1 MTTKAVL
8 KRAAALR
15 ARVGTAF
22 TEAGNIR
29 DEFNRLL
36 DDVPSPALR
45 SLVGGFQAHRN
56 GAREALEACEKLMQ
70 QLNAE
75 VSQ

>member
-15 ARVGTAF
+15 ARVGDAF

-36 DDVPSPALR
+36 DDAGPSPALR
-45 SLVGGFQAHRN
+45 SLLSGFQAHRN
-56 GAREALEACEKLMQ
+56 GALAALEACEKLLAQ
-70 QLNAE
+70 FNE
-75 VSQ
+75 VPQ